1 MKINCINNCVFNLN
15 IISFKKLVVMNS
27 LIEIMILILMVSL
40 YIYIFVFFVVKY
52 VMCLMS
58 RIKRKC

>member
-27 LIEIMILILMVSL
+27 LIEIMILILM

-52 VMCLMS
+52 VMCMMS
-58 RIKRKC
+58 RIKRKR